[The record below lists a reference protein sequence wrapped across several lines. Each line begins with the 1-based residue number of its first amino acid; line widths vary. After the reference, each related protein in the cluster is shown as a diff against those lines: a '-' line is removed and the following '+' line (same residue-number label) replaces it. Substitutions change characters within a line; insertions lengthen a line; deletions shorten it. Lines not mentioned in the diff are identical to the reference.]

1 MNNAMRVNRNVTH
14 EIFTTIQ
21 VDEIVVEPGD
31 TAQNIIEMLETL
43 ALSAKIVEVDSSLK
57 GSAFADG
64 GVSLLFEA
72 KS

>member
-1 MNNAMRVNRNVTH
+1 MRINRNVTH

-21 VDEIVVEPGD
+21 ADEIVVEPGD
-31 TAQNIIEMLETL
+31 TVQNLLDLLDEL